1 MFIYFVKKLFRDG
14 FFFTCL
20 NNRKLTVAGRAAG
33 TVEVLPGHGAT
44 GLREPRPPRGCRPQ
58 PGLEE
63 G

>member
-1 MFIYFVKKLFRDG
+1 MYISFGKKLFQDG
-14 FFFTCL
+14 FFL
-20 NNRKLTVAGRAAG
+20 YIKLTVAGRAAS

-44 GLREPRPPRGCRPQ
+44 GLREPGPPRGCRPQ

>member
-1 MFIYFVKKLFRDG
+1 MV
-14 FFFTCL
+14 FFTCL